1 MSALNQNKTLLI
13 SPEKIQKRI
22 QEMGQEI
29 SEKFSGKDPI
39 FVGVLNGSF
48 MFMADLLRA
57 ISIDCEMDFIK
68 VRSYVGKKSSGTIQL
83 IKDISADVTNRHVI
97 LVEDIIDSGHTIR
110 FLMERI
116 GSAAPKS
123 VSIASFLIKPE
134 VAKIDFT
141 IDFIGFEIPPDFVVG
156 YGLDF
161 NQKLRHLDGG
171 YRLEGNPAE

>member
-22 QEMGQEI
+22 QEMGKEI

-68 VRSYVGKKSSGTIQL
+68 VRSYV
-83 IKDISADVTNRHVI
+83 
-97 LVEDIIDSGHTIR
+97 
-110 FLMERI
+110 
-116 GSAAPKS
+116 
-123 VSIASFLIKPE
+123 
-134 VAKIDFT
+134 
-141 IDFIGFEIPPDFVVG
+141 
-156 YGLDF
+156 
-161 NQKLRHLDGG
+161 
-171 YRLEGNPAE
+171 